1 MCIWEGRLFCLLQ
14 GLLLY
19 WRLASN
25 SLYSQGWPTQIYSVI
40 IVYFVKNNLRE
51 KEVIWLTITGYY
63 DVITP
68 SLWKSKQ
75 TLKDTSPV
83 TSRRRMSTWTSAC
96 SSLVSA
102 QRVFSTLTQSR
113 IPTRGWCCP
122 QRASGHDKVVLLG
135 AADMTQ
141 RVKGL
146 ILAWR
151 SKHKSHVK
159 AGYSSRLL

>member
-1 MCIWEGRLFCLLQ
+1 M
-14 GLLLY
+14 
-19 WRLASN
+19 
-25 SLYSQGWPTQIYSVI
+25 T
-40 IVYFVKNNLRE
+40 
-51 KEVIWLTITGYY
+51 IWLTITGYY

-68 SLWKSKQ
+68 SLWKSRQ

-122 QRASGHDKVVLLG
+122 QWASGHDKVVLLG

-159 AGYSSRLL
+159 AGYSYVLRHNPHCGSETGGVLCYSLLAVSLAPCSNPVPRE